1 MYLYNFKD
9 FVECLDSAGK
19 VSVMAAED
27 FFDFRNQKNSGKDT
41 NYPKLAEISEVQ
53 FRNRE
58 TKTF

>member
-1 MYLYNFKD
+1 M
-9 FVECLDSAGK
+9 ECVDSAGK
-19 VSVMAAED
+19 MSVMAAED